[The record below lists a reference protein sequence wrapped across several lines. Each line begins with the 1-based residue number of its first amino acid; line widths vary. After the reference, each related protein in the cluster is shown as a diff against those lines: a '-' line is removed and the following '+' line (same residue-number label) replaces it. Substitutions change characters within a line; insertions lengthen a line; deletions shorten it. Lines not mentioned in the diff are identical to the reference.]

1 MDIAH
6 LQTSATR
13 IIFQLIVRLLYSLGI
28 RCYVAGIFLASFFNP
43 KAKLWIEG
51 RKNCQSKNEKKAHEI
66 RGCVW
71 FHCASLG
78 EFEMARPL
86 IERLKKEKPET
97 KILLTFFSPSGY
109 EIRKNYELADLV
121 IYIPSDTKTNA
132 YYFVD
137 AFRPSM
143 AVFVKYEIWLNIL
156 AELKKNKIKTILIS
170 SVFHPEQRFFKWYG
184 KIFREALSSLDK
196 IYVQNESSFEI
207 LKKWKI
213 DSALAGDNRY
223 DRVNENAKN
232 TKPISA
238 VTEWKNNEKLII
250 AGSSWQPE
258 EEFLCTYANKNP
270 YQKIIIAPH
279 DISENHLQNIE
290 SRLKVPF
297 IRYSNLDKI
306 GNEKIILINNIGLLS
321 SLYQYADIAIIGGGF
336 SGKLHNILEAATFG
350 IPILFGPKHSRFQEA
365 KEFISAGA
373 AFAFSDQ
380 KSLDKNLNALLQDEE
395 NRKKSGESALKI
407 VQKNIG
413 ATEIIWKE
421 NFLL

>member
-1 MDIAH
+1 M
-6 LQTSATR
+6 R
-13 IIFQLIVRLLYSLGI
+13 FFYSLGV
-28 RCYVAGIFLASFFNP
+28 RFYVAGIYIASLFNK
-43 KAKLWIEG
+43 KAKLWISG
-51 RKNCQSKNEKKAHEI
+51 RKNGQSKNEKKAHDI

-86 IERLKKEKPET
+86 IEKLKKEKPEA

-109 EIRKNYELADLV
+109 EIRKNYELVDLV
-121 IYIPSDTKTNA
+121 IYIPADTKTNA
-132 YYFVD
+132 FWLVD
-137 AFRPSM
+137 AFRPSL

-170 SVFHPEQRFFKWYG
+170 AVFHPKQRFFKWYG
-184 KIFREALSSLDK
+184 KIFREALSAMNK
-196 IYVQNESSFEI
+196 IYVQNETSHEI

-213 DSALAGDNRY
+213 DSIIAGDNRY
-223 DRVNENAKN
+223 DRVSENAKN
-232 TKPISA
+232 IKPIDA
-238 VTEWKNNEKLII
+238 IYKWKSNEKIII

-258 EEFLCTYANKNP
+258 EKLVCEFANKNSN
-270 YQKIIIAPH
+270 QKIIFVPH
-279 DISENHLQNIE
+279 DISENHLKNIE
-290 SRLKVPF
+290 SQLKLPF
-297 IRYSNLDKI
+297 IRYSQLDKI
-306 GNEKIILINNIGLLS
+306 TYEKIIIVDNIGLLS
-321 SLYQYADIAIIGGGF
+321 SLYQYADVAIIGGGF

-350 IPILFGPKHSRFQEA
+350 IPILFGPKHHRFQEA

-373 AFAFSDQ
+373 AFTFSDQ
-380 KSLDKNLNALLQDEE
+380 KSLDENLNLLMINDG

-421 NFLL
+421 NF

>member
-1 MDIAH
+1 M
-6 LQTSATR
+6 
-13 IIFQLIVRLLYSLGI
+13 RLFYSLGI
-28 RCYVAGIFLASFFNP
+28 RFYVAGIYIASLFNS

-51 RKNCQSKNEKKAHEI
+51 RKNCQSKNEKKAHEL

-86 IERLKKEKPET
+86 IERVKKEKPET

-109 EIRKNYELADLV
+109 EIRKNYDLVDLV
-121 IYIPSDTKTNA
+121 IYIPADTKTNA

-137 AFRPSM
+137 AFRPSL

-170 SVFHPEQRFFKWYG
+170 AVFNPKQRFFKWYG
-184 KIFREALSSLDK
+184 KIFRKALFSLDK
-196 IYVQNESSFEI
+196 IYVQNESSYEI
-207 LKKWKI
+207 LKKWSIKSVI
-213 DSALAGDNRY
+213 AGDNRY
-223 DRVNENAKN
+223 DRVSELAKNAK
-232 TKPISA
+232 PIEFISK
-238 VTEWKNNEKLII
+238 WKASEKIII

-258 EEFLCTYANKNP
+258 EELISAFANKNVNL
-270 YQKIIIAPH
+270 KIIIAPH
-279 DISENHLQNIE
+279 DISESHLKNIE
-290 SRLKVPF
+290 SQLKVPH
-297 IRYSNLDKI
+297 IRYSNLEKI
-306 GNEKIILINNIGLLS
+306 TNEKIIIIDNIGLLS

-350 IPILFGPKHSRFQEA
+350 IPVLFGPIHLRFQEA
-365 KEFISAGA
+365 KEFISLGA
-373 AFAFSDQ
+373 AFTFFDQ
-380 KSLDKNLNALLQDEE
+380 NSLNENLSSLLTNEE
-395 NRKKSGESALKI
+395 KRKYSGEAASKI

-421 NFLL
+421 NFL

>member
-1 MDIAH
+1 
-6 LQTSATR
+6 
-13 IIFQLIVRLLYSLGI
+13 VRLFYSLAI
-28 RCYVAGIFLASFFNP
+28 RFYVAGIFLASFFNQ
-43 KAKLWIEG
+43 KAKLWIQG
-51 RKNCQSKNEKKAHEI
+51 RKNCQSINEKKAHEI

-109 EIRKNYELADLV
+109 EIRKNYELVDLV
-121 IYIPSDTKTNA
+121 IYIPADTKSNA
-132 YYFVD
+132 FWFVD
-137 AFRPSM
+137 AFRPSL

-156 AELKKNKIKTILIS
+156 DELKKNKIKTILIS
-170 SVFHPEQRFFKWYG
+170 AVFHPEQRFFKWYG
-184 KIFREALSSLDK
+184 KIFRDALLAFDK

-213 DSALAGDNRY
+213 KSIIAGDTRY

-232 TKPISA
+232 TKPIDA
-238 VTEWKNNEKLII
+238 IFRWKSNEKVII
-250 AGSSWQPE
+250 VGSSWQRE
-258 EEFLCTYANKNP
+258 EKLIGEFSNKNSN
-270 YQKIIIAPH
+270 QKIIIVPH
-279 DISENHLQNIE
+279 DISENHLKNIE
-290 SRLKVPF
+290 SQLNFPF
-297 IRYSNLDKI
+297 IRYSQLDKI
-306 GNEKIILINNIGLLS
+306 TNEKIIIIDNIGLLS

-350 IPILFGPKHSRFQEA
+350 IPILFGPKHFRFQEA
-365 KEFISAGA
+365 KEFISVGA
-373 AFAFSDQ
+373 AFTFSDQ
-380 KSLDKNLNALLQDEE
+380 KSLDENLNSLLNNEGK
-395 NRKKSGESALKI
+395 RKKSGEAALEI

-421 NFLL
+421 NFS

>member
-1 MDIAH
+1 M
-6 LQTSATR
+6 R
-13 IIFQLIVRLLYSLGI
+13 FFYSLGV
-28 RCYVAGIFLASFFNP
+28 RFYVAGIYIASLFNK
-43 KAKLWIEG
+43 KAKLWISG
-51 RKNCQSKNEKKAHEI
+51 RKNGQSKNEKKAHDI

-86 IERLKKEKPET
+86 IEKLKKEKPEA

-109 EIRKNYELADLV
+109 EIRKNYELVDLV
-121 IYIPSDTKTNA
+121 IYIPADTKTNA
-132 YYFVD
+132 FWLVD
-137 AFRPSM
+137 AFRPSL

-170 SVFHPEQRFFKWYG
+170 AVFHPKQRFFKWYG
-184 KIFREALSSLDK
+184 KIFREALSAMNK
-196 IYVQNESSFEI
+196 IYVQNETSHEI

-213 DSALAGDNRY
+213 DSIIAGDNRY
-223 DRVNENAKN
+223 DRVSENAKN
-232 TKPISA
+232 IKPIDA
-238 VTEWKNNEKLII
+238 IYKWKSNEKIII

-258 EEFLCTYANKNP
+258 EKLVCEFANKNSN
-270 YQKIIIAPH
+270 QKIIFVPH
-279 DISENHLQNIE
+279 DISENHLKNIE
-290 SRLKVPF
+290 SQLKLPF
-297 IRYSNLDKI
+297 IRYSQLDKI
-306 GNEKIILINNIGLLS
+306 TYEKIIIVDNIGLLS
-321 SLYQYADIAIIGGGF
+321 SLYQYADVAIIGGGF

-350 IPILFGPKHSRFQEA
+350 IPILFGPKHHRFHEA

-373 AFAFSDQ
+373 AFTFSDQ
-380 KSLDKNLNALLQDEE
+380 KSLDENLNLLMINDG

-421 NFLL
+421 NF

>member
-1 MDIAH
+1 M
-6 LQTSATR
+6 R
-13 IIFQLIVRLLYSLGI
+13 FFYSLGI
-28 RCYVAGIFLASFFNP
+28 RFYVAGIFLASFFNQ

-109 EIRKNYELADLV
+109 EIRKNYELVDLV
-121 IYIPSDTKTNA
+121 IYIPADTKSNA
-132 YYFVD
+132 FWFVE
-137 AFRPSM
+137 AFRPSL

-170 SVFHPEQRFFKWYG
+170 AVFHPEQRFFKWYG
-184 KIFREALSSLDK
+184 KIFRDAISSMDK
-196 IYVQNESSFEI
+196 IYVQNESSYEI

-213 DSALAGDNRY
+213 ESVIAGDNRY
-223 DRVNENAKN
+223 DRVSENAKN
-232 TKPISA
+232 IKPIEA
-238 VTEWKNNEKLII
+238 IYKWKSNEKVII

-258 EEFLCTYANKNP
+258 EKLISEFANKNSNH
-270 YQKIIIAPH
+270 KIIIVPH
-279 DISENHLQNIE
+279 DISENHLKNIE
-290 SRLKVPF
+290 SQINVPL
-297 IRYSNLDKI
+297 IRYSQLDKI
-306 GNEKIILINNIGLLS
+306 THEKIIIIDNIGLLS

-336 SGKLHNILEAATFG
+336 SGKLHNILEAATFE
-350 IPILFGPKHSRFQEA
+350 IPILFGPKHNRFQEA

-373 AFAFSDQ
+373 AFTFFDQ
-380 KSLDKNLNALLQDEE
+380 KSLDENLNSLLSNEE
-395 NRKKSGESALKI
+395 KRKKSGEAALKI

-413 ATEIIWKE
+413 ATEIIWNE
-421 NFLL
+421 NFSI